1 MTELEQRNASL
12 GQRPAITLSDFV
24 ERDYWPA
31 KQGLSQTTL
40 RGYRGDLKRVVLP
53 ALGEMPIADIGH
65 REIQAMLNTAPSRK
79 AAKHARGTLSSV
91 LSLAVELEAVQSN
104 AALGRF
110 TLPVA
115 VPKEEHPLGTW
126 LTGWDEINR
135 ILDAAHEYD
144 PGGEIERIC
153 IAGLGF
159 GLRKG
164 EILGLNGEDFDL
176 DGRILHVRR
185 NFTRWKESAAI
196 HDLKTRESRRDIP
209 ILEPIAKRLE
219 RLGIRP
225 GPFVTYKDER
235 SNPST
240 AAKHFATFRDRMQ
253 LPGVTMAS
261 MRHSFATAALH
272 SGMDVKN
279 VQAWLGHTDASTTL
293 RNYAH
298 SNLETLQA
306 AAAELDVKLCGTRRV
321 ETQQPASRETGRIA
335 VRDSATAAATG
346 ERSHGAR
353 EDAGPAAVPDALG
366 GLCESLK
373 GAEDLPSRMMGC
385 MIERPDITRE
395 ELACALGLSLSTC
408 KRRLADLQEQGLIAR
423 VGGKRDGRWAAFP
436 ALLGKSDRYCPAA

>member
-1 MTELEQRNASL
+1 MKTERNASL
-12 GQRPAITLSDFV
+12 GTGPAITLSEFV

-53 ALGEMPIADIGH
+53 ALGEKPIAEIGH

-91 LSLAVELEAVQSN
+91 LSLAVELDAVEAN

-110 TLPVA
+110 TLPA
-115 VPKEEHPLGTW
+115 AAPKEEHPLGTW

-164 EILGLNGEDFDL
+164 EILGLDGEDFDL
-176 DGRILHVRR
+176 EGRVLHVRR

-209 ILEPIAKRLE
+209 ILAPIAERLE
-219 RLGIRP
+219 RLHIQP
-225 GPFVTYKDER
+225 GPFVTYNGAR

-298 SNLETLQA
+298 SNLSTLQA
-306 AAAELDVKLCGTRRV
+306 AAVELDEKLCGTMRS
-321 ETQQPASRETGRIA
+321 EGATGASCDASR
-335 VRDSATAAATG
+335 AAMRA
-346 ERSHGAR
+346 
-353 EDAGPAAVPDALG
+353 PAAYIPIGVPDGDGLADSGAMPAADPLCA
-366 GLCESLK
+366 LCESLK
-373 GAEDLPSRMMGC
+373 RSDELPRRMMGC
-385 MIERPDITRE
+385 MLERPDITRE

-408 KRRLADLQEQGLIAR
+408 KRRLADLQGEGLIAR
-423 VGGKRDGRWAAFP
+423 VGGKRDGMWAVFP
-436 ALLGKSDRYCPAA
+436 ALLGKSNRYCPAA